1 MYAAVESAVP
11 QIFVAWMPFQ
21 RRQLSMSPLL
31 GFENVF
37 LPISNAPRIF
47 RPLQYVGHSLRTV
60 ALLRRKRPQII
71 WVQLPQVPLLV
82 AALFYKRYFDPR
94 VRIIADCHNR
104 ILNRPWN
111 RWPGLRNQLNACDV
125 VVVHNDFVV
134 PKVEAMGIRRDIVR
148 VLEDPPAQMGDAVR
162 IADLFP
168 HPWVLFLASFNPDE
182 PIAELYEA
190 ARLAPE
196 INFVLAGE
204 PKRARRR
211 HELGA
216 RPPNIHLPGYL
227 RGKALD
233 TAIMSTDA
241 ILALT
246 KLPDAQLSSAG
257 EAIGAGRPMV
267 LSDTP
272 VTRNL
277 YYRGG
282 VFVDT
287 YSAASIAKGC
297 RAVIEGS
304 TRLAAESLALRDERY
319 AHWRSQAQSINK
331 MLAL

>member
-1 MYAAVESAVP
+1 MYAKVDGSVP

-31 GFENVF
+31 GFQNVF
-37 LPISNAPRIF
+37 LPISKAPRIF

-60 ALLRRKRPQII
+60 ALLRRNRPEII
-71 WVQLPQVPLLV
+71 WVQLPQVPLLT
-82 AALFYKRYFDPR
+82 AALFYKRCFDPR
-94 VRIIADCHNR
+94 VRVIADCHNR
-104 ILNRPWN
+104 VLNRPWN
-111 RWPGLRNQLNACDV
+111 QWPGLRNQLNACDV
-125 VVVHNDFVV
+125 VVVHNGLVV
-134 PKVEAMGIRRDIVR
+134 PKVEAMGIKRGIVR
-148 VLEDPPAQMGDAVR
+148 VLEDPPALISHAVR
-162 IADLFP
+162 LADPFP

-196 INFVLAGE
+196 ITFVLAGE
-204 PKRARRR
+204 PMRARRR
-211 HELGA
+211 HELGT
-216 RPPNIHLPGYL
+216 RPPNVHLPGYL
-227 RGKALD
+227 RGEALD
-233 TAIMSTDA
+233 AAIMSTDA

-272 VTRNL
+272 VARDL
-277 YYRGG
+277 YYQGG
-282 VFVDT
+282 VFVDA

-297 RAVIEGS
+297 RAAVEGS
-304 TRLAAESLALRDERY
+304 GRLAAESLALRDERH
-319 AHWRSQAQSINK
+319 ARWRSQAESINK